1 MTCLNALLRTFF
13 LKKDPSHRHFS
24 KTGQTSLW
32 NARTHHRHQIKALK
46 PTFACFL
53 QNMYPKQ
60 LESWL
65 ISIEADIL
73 KGLKF

>member
-13 LKKDPSHRHFS
+13 LKKDPSHRHLSSF

-65 ISIEADIL
+65 FQL
-73 KGLKF
+73 KLIYWKG